1 MDHKVFDHP
10 KDALYAPKGS
20 TERYLER
27 RKREVKEKLKEKAK
41 SIKYR
46 YKVDNHFIE

>member
-1 MDHKVFDHP
+1 MRAYNHKIINNKVFDRP

-27 RKREVKEKLKEKAK
+27 RKREVKEKLKE
-41 SIKYR
+41 
-46 YKVDNHFIE
+46 